1 MLCYFNQG
9 YPGLAFNLIHSSSL
23 IINTQFVSTIGD
35 VDDSEAT
42 WIGKL
47 AVILQHAP
55 KTQMVIFDSINGN
68 VIIFGYGK
76 M

>member
-1 MLCYFNQG
+1 MLCYTIQG
-9 YPGLAFNLIHSSSL
+9 YAGLVFNLIHSSSL
-23 IINTQFVSTIGD
+23 IINAQFVSTIGD

-47 AVILQHAP
+47 AVILQYGP

-68 VIIFGYGK
+68 VIIFRCGK